1 MGGAQIRIYSNF
13 NWPNFGEA
21 DTQVLLYCIELQA
34 GKNRENRIILMN
46 IDHYRDNEMKKLLII
61 FIVLS
66 VSTCSLYSQNKTIKG
81 RVIDDNLETL
91 PYVSIVINDTV
102 EVGRTDLN
110 GFFQIYIPVSEKKI
124 LFRCVG
130 LEPTT
135 IELIDNCNEVE
146 VVMMLSGTYD
156 FITLKKVD
164 RLLMKRFKK
173 LPELHKEAFE
183 KGIFNTDK
191 ACYKQE
197 FIPYYKK
204 KQK

>member
-1 MGGAQIRIYSNF
+1 
-13 NWPNFGEA
+13 
-21 DTQVLLYCIELQA
+21 
-34 GKNRENRIILMN
+34 MN
-46 IDHYRDNEMKKLLII
+46 IDHNKDNEMKKLLII

-110 GFFQIYIPVSEKKI
+110 GFFQIDIPISVKKI
-124 LFRCVG
+124 LFGSVG
-130 LEPTT
+130 LDPAT
-135 IELIDNCNEVE
+135 IELVDKCDEVE

-164 RLLMKRFKK
+164 RLRMKRFKK

-183 KGIFNTDK
+183 KGIFKTDK
-191 ACYKQE
+191 ACYTKE
-197 FIPYYKK
+197 FIPYCKK